1 MKKKKIIAVFF
12 LFTVFLFF
20 LLNIIISQKCQ
31 NIKILTNLY
40 KFSPNIVEECFNSV
54 DTKNNIKN
62 LLKNNKI
69 LYNFAAKIKVKFF
82 KEFGKSREIYEN
94 LNLNDKKY
102 VEFDKVDNIKGNI
115 NNELFLKKFSISKF
129 NNEIN
134 NKTWARSHGNNWNT
148 KFYDAKIINKNNA
161 KNLKLAWSYNPI
173 DNLNIEDNWKNRIGI
188 NPVYAEG
195 IVYFVSANW
204 ELNAVNAENGK
215 LIWSLKFPYE
225 VGKRGILWHKNSSIN
240 ESFIFINAGEKL
252 YKIKSKTGK
261 LEKNFGK

>member
-1 MKKKKIIAVFF
+1 
-12 LFTVFLFF
+12 
-20 LLNIIISQKCQ
+20 
-31 NIKILTNLY
+31 
-40 KFSPNIVEECFNSV
+40 
-54 DTKNNIKN
+54 
-62 LLKNNKI
+62 
-69 LYNFAAKIKVKFF
+69 
-82 KEFGKSREIYEN
+82 
-94 LNLNDKKY
+94 
-102 VEFDKVDNIKGNI
+102 
-115 NNELFLKKFSISKF
+115 
-129 NNEIN
+129 
-134 NKTWARSHGNNWNT
+134 
-148 KFYDAKIINKNNA
+148 DAKIINKNNA

-261 LEKNFGK
+261 LEKNFGKSGSINIKKANIPPVIYKNQIIVSNVQKSEILGIDYDSGKLIFNKKIHPNSSKKLYSVPWGGSALDSKNGIYYVVTGNPKPNLNGINRPGSN